1 MAECWEA
8 AAKPF
13 AQAAAATRQAA
24 AVDSPMAVAVRTR
37 QAAAAET
44 RRAAAAAASPYA
56 SGSMCRHWLRVRTA
70 HGYFLM
76 HDTLSAV
83 TEPSWDMSSTLL
95 TIRRASTRS
104 GVTLY
109 QRPCNILLHYAP

>member
-8 AAKPF
+8 AAKRS

-24 AVDSPMAVAVRTR
+24 AVDSPMAVAAETHQAAAVRTR
-37 QAAAAET
+37 Q
-44 RRAAAAAASPYA
+44 AAAAAASPYA
-56 SGSMCRHWLRVRTA
+56 SGSMCRHWLQVRTA

-83 TEPSWDMSSTLL
+83 TEPSYTGTCPVL
-95 TIRRASTRS
+95 
-104 GVTLY
+104 
-109 QRPCNILLHYAP
+109 C